1 MKVCAPAAAAK
12 PPKDRSV
19 GAAAEHYVMRRL
31 LRQDMIAA
39 LAPAGVPNCDLVVTD
54 ELGSKVAAVQV
65 KARRDIG
72 SDGGWHMKKK
82 HEAMIEPL
90 LFYCFVDFGRGGPT
104 DRSAGSF
111 QAPSWPTPSNEVI
124 RRGSRAGQ
132 GGPPK
137 TRPAPPVVPAPQLP
151 LYAVSDQ
158 TRAALHGRT
167 MKSTGPRKRELVF
180 ERPVAIKPQA
190 RLTDTSS
197 MFTQFTP
204 I

>member
-132 GGPPK
+132 GRPPK
-137 TRPAPPVVPAPQLP
+137 NATGTARRARPSTSAIRRQRPNSRGAAWPHDEEYGAAEEGTR
-151 LYAVSDQ
+151 
-158 TRAALHGRT
+158 
-167 MKSTGPRKRELVF
+167 
-180 ERPVAIKPQA
+180 I
-190 RLTDTSS
+190 
-197 MFTQFTP
+197 
-204 I
+204 